1 MSNVNFSFGTNL
13 LGNFVAGNGVYVY
26 ATVFAGGAWV
36 QSFELV
42 NNGTVSGSLTNLPLP
57 ASLVSGNIV
66 ITMQETAGTTI
77 TPFNPANQAFN
88 QVASASVA
96 ATNNYR
102 YDTIELT
109 LTNSSGDAADLTNI
123 VQFGMPIE
131 LSANGQTRGF
141 LPNVGGT
148 PTGQALVSGMNGISP
163 TGFQNGAWATGSTPL
178 ASPADQRETYMGGNN
193 GNSTPNTNLLNQP
206 TDWNAYVQ
214 ALGQVDQHIRIA
226 NFFPAVAAPATT
238 PAGPPDFV
246 YFDVS

>member
-26 ATVFAGGAWV
+26 ATVFAGGTWV

-66 ITMQETAGTTI
+66 ITMQETAGTTVA
-77 TPFNPANQAFN
+77 PFNPTNTAFN
-88 QVASASVA
+88 QVASASSA

-123 VQFGMPIE
+123 VQFGLPIE

-148 PTGQALVSGMNGISP
+148 PTGQALVAAMNGISP
-163 TGFQNGAWATGSTPL
+163 AGFQNGTWASGSTPL
-178 ASPADQRETYMGGNN
+178 SSPTDQRETYMGGNN
-193 GNSTPNTNLLNQP
+193 
-206 TDWNAYVQ
+206 
-214 ALGQVDQHIRIA
+214 
-226 NFFPAVAAPATT
+226 
-238 PAGPPDFV
+238 
-246 YFDVS
+246 

>member
-26 ATVFAGGAWV
+26 ATVFSGGTWV

-42 NNGTVSGSLTNLPLP
+42 GNGTVSGSLTNLALP

-77 TPFNPANQAFN
+77 SPFDPRNMDFN
-88 QVASASVA
+88 KVASATIA

-148 PTGQALVSGMNGISP
+148 PTGQALVAAMNGISP
-163 TGFQNGAWATGSTPL
+163 AGFQNGTWAAGSTPL
-178 ASPADQRETYMGGNN
+178 SSPGDQRETYMGA
-193 GNSTPNTNLLNQP
+193 TTE
-206 TDWNAYVQ
+206 T
-214 ALGQVDQHIRIA
+214 
-226 NFFPAVAAPATT
+226 APAIRTC
-238 PAGPPDFV
+238 
-246 YFDVS
+246 